1 MKLGKN
7 KKPGKKIKELN
18 KSIMAAGYSVK
29 SVKTNLL
36 KVLLE
41 KVIPTFQES
50 KKKNAFFGIYF

>member
-41 KVIPTFQES
+41 ISNSNISGK
-50 KKKNAFFGIYF
+50 